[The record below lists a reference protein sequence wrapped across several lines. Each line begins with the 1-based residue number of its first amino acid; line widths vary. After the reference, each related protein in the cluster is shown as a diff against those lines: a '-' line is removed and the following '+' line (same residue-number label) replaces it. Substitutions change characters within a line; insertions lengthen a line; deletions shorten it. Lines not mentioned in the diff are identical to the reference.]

1 MKCRI
6 AIWATLG
13 ALVVV
18 GWSLYISAISPIQLT
33 AKAFAWTLACLTC
46 PIALA
51 HRYPLSVY
59 VVLLANAATY
69 ALVGVIVETIQRL
82 YRPLRLQF
90 AHRHEGPRVPAP
102 LVIPLAGS
110 FLSLSTNP

>member
-18 GWSLYISAISPIQLT
+18 GWSLYINAISPIQIT
-33 AKAFAWTLACLTC
+33 AQAVAWTLACLTC

-51 HRYPLSVY
+51 HRYPLSIY
-59 VVLLANAATY
+59 FVLLANATTY
-69 ALVGVIVETIQRL
+69 PFVGVIVETIRRHYQA
-82 YRPLRLQF
+82 RP
-90 AHRHEGPRVPAP
+90 
-102 LVIPLAGS
+102 IS
-110 FLSLSTNP
+110 N

>member
-6 AIWATLG
+6 AIWGTLG

-18 GWSLYISAISPIQLT
+18 GWSLYIYAISPIQIT

-51 HRYPLSVY
+51 HRYPLSLY
-59 VVLLANAATY
+59 FVLLANAATY
-69 ALVGVIVETIQRL
+69 ALVSVIVETIR
-82 YRPLRLQF
+82 R
-90 AHRHEGPRVPAP
+90 RHQIR
-102 LVIPLAGS
+102 
-110 FLSLSTNP
+110 SLSN